1 MRHEREDFVGEK
13 FLIRKMIKKFSG
25 GNISCFFLSY
35 RSRKEFFGGDFFMY
49 EENEEHDF
57 VRIISHI

>member
-13 FLIRKMIKKFSG
+13 FLFRKMIKIFSG
-25 GNISCFFLSY
+25 GILRVFCLIGAEKNFLG
-35 RSRKEFFGGDFFMY
+35 EFFMY